1 MKKLLTIAIL
11 FLSFI
16 SNAQIEN
23 TKIDTKSREEILS
36 APMLICSNEERDK
49 WFAILPTFRKFEGSL
64 VKTYFRTLKLNIGQ
78 CSKEDVLVFTFTD
91 GKKIRISAN
100 NEKNC
105 DGIVELNF
113 PLNSID
119 VAFLETKTLSNIRY
133 INGNDFVSFVYF
145 SKPEDCNY
153 FVNTFGN
160 YKR

>member
-1 MKKLLTIAIL
+1 MKKIITIVILL
-11 FLSFI
+11 LSFI
-16 SNAQIEN
+16 SNAQIE
-23 TKIDTKSREEILS
+23 KGEVKPREEILS
-36 APMLICSNEERDK
+36 APMLICSTEERDK
-49 WFAILPTFRKFEGSL
+49 WFAILPTFKKFDGIL
-64 VKTYFRTLKLNIGQ
+64 VKTYFTTLKLHIGE
-78 CSKEDVLVFTFTD
+78 CSKNDVLVFTFTD

-105 DGIVELNF
+105 DGISEVNF

-153 FVNTFGN
+153 FINTFDN

>member
-1 MKKLLTIAIL
+1 MGRGARGEERL
-11 FLSFI
+11 
-16 SNAQIEN
+16 
-23 TKIDTKSREEILS
+23 REARRAARGARQRVGRAHGQSLPI
-36 APMLICSNEERDK
+36 LICSNEERTR
-49 WFAILPTFRKFEGSL
+49 WFAISPVVHKSNGILI
-64 VKTYFRTLKLNIGQ
+64 KTYLKTLKLDIGK
-78 CSKEDVLVFTFTD
+78 CSKNDVLVFTFTD

-153 FVNTFGN
+153 FVNTFDN
-160 YKR
+160 YKK